1 MKKGK
6 EGAPLWKRA
15 LPGFVAG
22 MVNGLFGGGGGLTCW
37 CLCCGT
43 CRILECHKAHATAIV
58 TTACLS
64 AVSLVV
70 YLNRGVID
78 PSLALPLAA
87 GENAVG
93 SAAGAFWLNRV
104 PTRLLAKGLAL
115 FSAVFGMEDVCG
127 IASGWPCWA
136 AAWGC

>member
-6 EGAPLWKRA
+6 EGAPIWKRA

-22 MVNGLFGGGGGLTCW
+22 MVNGLFGGGGGL
-37 CLCCGT
+37 LLVPML
-43 CRILECHKAHATAIV
+43 RHLSQLESHQAHATAIV

-78 PSLALPLAA
+78 WSLALPLAA
-87 GENAVG
+87 ALLCHAISLHPFCWIAV
-93 SAAGAFWLNRV
+93 
-104 PTRLLAKGLAL
+104 
-115 FSAVFGMEDVCG
+115 
-127 IASGWPCWA
+127 
-136 AAWGC
+136 

>member
-6 EGAPLWKRA
+6 EGAPIWKRA

-22 MVNGLFGGGGGLTCW
+22 MVNGLFGGGGGL
-37 CLCCGT
+37 LLVPML
-43 CRILECHKAHATAIV
+43 RHLSHLECHKAHATAIV

-78 PSLALPLAA
+78 WSLALPL
-87 GENAVG
+87 
-93 SAAGAFWLNRV
+93 AAGAFWLNRV
-104 PTRLLAKGLAL
+104 PTRLLAKGFALFLL
-115 FSAVFGMEDVCG
+115 FSAWRMYVG
-127 IASGWPCWA
+127 
-136 AAWGC
+136 

>member
-15 LPGFVAG
+15 LPGFVSG
-22 MVNGLFGGGGGLTCW
+22 MVNGLFGGGGGL
-37 CLCCGT
+37 LLVPML
-43 CRILECHKAHATAIV
+43 RHLSHLECHKAHATAIV

-78 PSLALPLAA
+78 WSLALPLAA
-87 GENAVG
+87 GGAVG

-104 PTRLLAKGLAL
+104 PTRLLAKGFALFLL
-115 FSAVFGMEDVCG
+115 FSAWRMYVG
-127 IASGWPCWA
+127 
-136 AAWGC
+136 

>member
-22 MVNGLFGGGGGLTCW
+22 MVNGLFGGGGGL
-37 CLCCGT
+37 LLVPML
-43 CRILECHKAHATAIV
+43 RHLSHLECHKAHATAIV

-78 PSLALPLAA
+78 WSLALPLAA
-87 GENAVG
+87 GGAVG

-104 PTRLLAKGLAL
+104 PTRLLAKGFAL
-115 FSAVFGMEDVCG
+115 FLLFSVWRMYVG
-127 IASGWPCWA
+127 
-136 AAWGC
+136 

>member
-15 LPGFVAG
+15 LPGFGAG
-22 MVNGLFGGGGGLTCW
+22 RVNGLFGGGGGL
-37 CLCCGT
+37 LLVPML
-43 CRILECHKAHATAIV
+43 RHLSHLECHKAHATAIV

-78 PSLALPLAA
+78 WSLALPLAA
-87 GENAVG
+87 GGAVG

-104 PTRLLAKGLAL
+104 PTRLLAKGFALFLL
-115 FSAVFGMEDVCG
+115 FSAWRMYVG
-127 IASGWPCWA
+127 
-136 AAWGC
+136 

>member
-6 EGAPLWKRA
+6 EGAPIWKRA
-15 LPGFVAG
+15 RPGFVAG
-22 MVNGLFGGGGGLTCW
+22 MVNGLFGGGGGL
-37 CLCCGT
+37 LLVPML
-43 CRILECHKAHATAIV
+43 RHLSHLECHKAHATAIV

-78 PSLALPLAA
+78 WSLALPLAA
-87 GENAVG
+87 GGAVG

-104 PTRLLAKGLAL
+104 PTRLLAKGFALFLL
-115 FSAVFGMEDVCG
+115 FSAWRMYVG
-127 IASGWPCWA
+127 
-136 AAWGC
+136 